1 MFERQKVQQTKVFS
15 EAQREEEKSLGV
27 LTSLETL
34 YYFIFIY
41 IYLYYYQL
49 RSNI

>member
-1 MFERQKVQQTKVFS
+1 MQQTKVFS

-34 YYFIFIY
+34 YYYFDIHLY
-41 IYLYYYQL
+41 ISVLL
-49 RSNI
+49 SITF